1 MALDPLV
8 SLEVNRC
15 IQCFLSCRLDSMP
28 KPKVSRANGE
38 SQDEF
43 GAFDDFDYDDPA
55 LNQMLGIEGDVTA
68 PVSNRQDKGAQDLL
82 FSEVR
87 VCRIARKCIC

>member
-8 SLEVNRC
+8 SLELNRC

-28 KPKVSRANGE
+28 KPKAPGTNGE

-43 GAFDDFDYDDPA
+43 GSFDDFDYDDPA
-55 LNQMLGIEGDVTA
+55 LNQMLGIEGDATA
-68 PVSNRQDKGAQDLL
+68 KVSEGQDKGAQDLL

-87 VCRIARKCIC
+87 CSPSSHKSIC